1 MVTEREFYLGL
12 VAAAPTLWQCGKH
25 FFATLDV
32 DHVHLIKE
40 NHIKTIYSDMD
51 SNGKKNLSF
60 VWGPLQPVFIIAL
73 AALISLDW
81 LIDWILFWSPLRMLH
96 LFGDVTLAEDQ
107 VSARRVGLWAGR
119 DLYRATPAITR
130 DLWFTRSHQKDPPPV
145 LSPLTT
151 ADLNG
156 KISLYE

>member
-51 SNGKKNLSF
+51 SNGKKILSF
-60 VWGPLQPVFIIAL
+60 V
-73 AALISLDW
+73 
-81 LIDWILFWSPLRMLH
+81 
-96 LFGDVTLAEDQ
+96 
-107 VSARRVGLWAGR
+107 
-119 DLYRATPAITR
+119 
-130 DLWFTRSHQKDPPPV
+130 
-145 LSPLTT
+145 
-151 ADLNG
+151 
-156 KISLYE
+156 